1 MPPLPELGSHPSL
14 PLTELPYAPVG
25 PARRTGPVPP
35 LPGTTPPPRATKRL
49 RPMKPERSPGRRRLF
64 RALVALAAVIGVAV
78 LYNLGLYF
86 YVDRSI
92 GRVDALATDGP
103 EVIAPELQDAAETY
117 LVVGTGVPGQQ
128 GARSVTSLLATVSPD
143 GERAVLL
150 SLPPTAMVDTPQCRT
165 PDGGLREPRTEALAG
180 ARLRGGPSCMV
191 RVVQQL
197 SGMQIDHYLALDL
210 GRLPTMV
217 EALGDVPVCVPGTL
231 AAATAHQ
238 PLPLG
243 DSTLTSDEV
252 AGWLRPG
259 EQANDYTGALVTQ
272 RTQLLLTSTLRAA
285 LTVGTM
291 ADPLTLTRFL
301 SRASDALTV
310 DSETTL
316 GDLRELASSLGSLSG
331 SAVQRAELPAAAR
344 NYVPAGS
351 ETPYVLV
358 DSAGTGSLFETV
370 IRDTRVPSDV
380 LDIQAEEEA
389 AAAAALQAAAGA
401 EAAPDDAAA
410 PETPADPDALTVAPS
425 DVTLD
430 VLNATT
436 TAGLAR
442 EVGDQLT
449 AQGFGVGRVDNDPAT
464 VTTSVVRHGPD
475 SVDQART
482 VAAAIPGATL
492 KLSEVAGRDG
502 VQLVIGPNFTE
513 VAAVEVPAA
522 GAAEPAAPAG
532 DQAAPSSAAP
542 AAAAPAPVS
551 CG

>member
-1 MPPLPELGSHPSL
+1 M
-14 PLTELPYAPVG
+14 
-25 PARRTGPVPP
+25 
-35 LPGTTPPPRATKRL
+35 
-49 RPMKPERSPGRRRLF
+49 M
-64 RALVALAAVIGVAV
+64 RALVALAAVIGVLA

-92 GRVDALATDGP
+92 GRVEALATEGP

-117 LVVGTGVPGQQ
+117 LVVGTGVPGQE

-150 SLPPTAMVDTPQCRT
+150 SLPSTALVDTPQCRT
-165 PDGGLREPRTEALAG
+165 QDGGLRDPRTEALAG
-180 ARLRGGPSCMV
+180 ALLRGGPSCMV

-210 GRLPTMV
+210 GRLPAMV
-217 EALGDVPVCVPGTL
+217 DALGDVPVCVPRTL
-231 AAATAHQ
+231 AAATADQ

-285 LTVGTM
+285 LTAGTM
-291 ADPLTLTRFL
+291 TDPLTLTRFL

-310 DSETTL
+310 DTQTTL
-316 GDLRELASSLGSLSG
+316 GDLRELASSLGNLSG

-358 DSAGTGSLFETV
+358 DSAGTGSLFESV

-380 LDIQAEEEA
+380 LADQAEQEA

-401 EAAPDDAAA
+401 EAAPDDAAQA
-410 PETPADPDALTVAPS
+410 EEPADPDALTVAPS
-425 DVTLD
+425 DITLD

-442 EVGDQLT
+442 EVGDQMK
-449 AQGFGVGRVDNDPAT
+449 AQGFAVGEVGNESAAVERT
-464 VTTSVVRHGPD
+464 VVRHGPD
-475 SVDQART
+475 AAEQART
-482 VAAAIPGATL
+482 VAAAVPGAAL
-492 KLSEVAGRDG
+492 VPSDRIDADA
-502 VQLVIGPNFTE
+502 VQLVIGPDFEKVT
-513 VAAVEVPAA
+513 AVEMPAA
-522 GAAEPAAPAG
+522 APAEPAAAAEEPA
-532 DQAAPSSAAP
+532 AAP

>member
-1 MPPLPELGSHPSL
+1 
-14 PLTELPYAPVG
+14 
-25 PARRTGPVPP
+25 VPP
-35 LPGTTPPPRATKRL
+35 LPGRTPPPRPTKRR
-49 RPMKPERSPGRRRLF
+49 RPTKPERSPGRRRLF

-180 ARLRGGPSCMV
+180 ALLRGGPSCMV

-210 GRLPTMV
+210 GRLPAMV

-310 DSETTL
+310 DSQTTL

-401 EAAPDDAAA
+401 EAAPDDAAT
-410 PETPADPDALTVAPS
+410 PEAPADPDALTVAPS

-482 VAAAIPGATL
+482 VAAAIPGAKL
-492 KLSEVAGRDG
+492 KLSDVAGRDG

-513 VAAVEVPAA
+513 VAAVEMPAA

-532 DQAAPSSAAP
+532 DQAASSAAP
-542 AAAAPAPVS
+542 AAAAPAAVS